1 MLSLFYS
8 LRFRL
13 LLVVAL
19 GLLPALGLALY
30 TGLAQR
36 KMAEDSAKQLALQL
50 AREAAWQY
58 ESLVTHS
65 RGLLVDLVQR
75 PEIRGDATAGTALC
89 MNLLKSHPE
98 YNNIGVVGLDGT
110 VLFTALGASPS
121 VNIFDRLYFQQALNT
136 RDFST
141 GEYQVGR
148 ITKKRGVSFGY
159 PVLDATGGVQAVAY
173 CVLDLDWLGRLLTEA
188 RLPKNSTLTLIDGN
202 GMILVRHPEPEKW
215 VGRTMSEVS
224 IVKMVLSSRTEGTD
238 VGLGADGVQRL
249 YGVVPLSKNG
259 ETGKTCVAVGVPTA
273 LAFAEPYKIAKRN
286 LLYLAIIALLAMLVA
301 RVVADQYVLQPIQA
315 MVRATKRL
323 AVGDLSARAAVWGR
337 HGELGQL
344 AGAFD
349 EMAEA
354 LEKRRI
360 ESQQVQATL
369 ASERNLLRLLIDTF
383 PDLIY
388 VKDTEGRFLL
398 GNEAVAHVMAAVS
411 PDELIGK
418 TDFDYYT
425 KELADRFY
433 AEDRQV
439 LTSGTPLKDMEERYT
454 SCAGPAGWYLTTKVP
469 IRDADGNITGLVGIS
484 HDITARKQAAE
495 ALRRERDLIMRI
507 MATSP
512 EGVIMA
518 DPQGQITYANARAEQ
533 VMGVTNSEML
543 QRAYNAPEWQITDHE
558 GRPFPEEKL
567 PFARVVATRQPVT
580 DVRYVIERPDGQR
593 VFLSVNGAPLL
604 DQDGEVDGVV
614 LTVEDITAH
623 VRADEE
629 LYHSREML
637 QYVLDNVPQRVFWKD
652 RNSIYLGCNK
662 LLALDAGLTSPEA
675 IIGKNDF
682 ELSWKETAALYRAD
696 DKEVME
702 TGTPKTVYE
711 EPQNRPDG
719 RTLWLRSSKVPLHD
733 RDGKVIG
740 VLGTYED
747 ITERRRLEDELRQA
761 QKMEAVGRLAG
772 GIAHDFNNMLTAI
785 LGFSE
790 LTLQQLPANSP
801 LRRHVE
807 QINSAAKHTQLLT
820 RQLLT
825 FSRKQV
831 TDPQLLAL
839 NMLVIDTGKM
849 LQHLIGED
857 IGLEILPG
865 TETDMVRVDRGQIEQ
880 VIMNLVVNARDAMPH
895 GGKLIIQTGKAV
907 LDETYL
913 VRHPGVALGNYATL
927 SISDTGHGMTPEV
940 KAHLFEPFFTTKP
953 SGMGT
958 GLGLATSYGIVKQ
971 ASGYIS
977 AYSEAGKGTTFV
989 IYLPLVEEEAKT
1001 QAPEAETPKP
1011 TGGTETILLVE
1022 DEAVVREMVGMV
1034 LRELGYKVHEAANG
1048 EEALLVI
1055 ERNGKQNID
1064 LLITDLVMPRMGGKE
1079 LASRMQVSHPKT
1091 KILFISGYTGELVVR
1106 QGELAPDTDFLQKP
1120 FVPSVL
1126 ARKVREIL
1134 DGRKKARR

>member
-1 MLSLFYS
+1 MLSFFYS
-8 LRFRL
+8 LRIRV

-19 GLLPALGLALY
+19 GIVPALGLVFY
-30 TGLAQR
+30 TGLMQR
-36 KMAEDSAKQLALQL
+36 RMAEDNAKQLALQL
-50 AREAAWQY
+50 AQGTARQY
-58 ESLVTHS
+58 KFLVEHS
-65 RGLLVDLVQR
+65 RGFLVDLVQR
-75 PEIRGDATAGTALC
+75 PEIRGDAATGTTLC
-89 MNLLKSHPE
+89 TNLLKSHPE
-98 YNNIGVVGLDGT
+98 YNNIGVLGLDGSI
-110 VLFTALGASPS
+110 LFTALGAPRS
-121 VNIFDRLYFQQALNT
+121 VNVSDRLYFQQVLET

-141 GEYQVGR
+141 GNYQIGR
-148 ITKKRGVSFGY
+148 ITHKGQLHFGY
-159 PVLDATGGVQAVAY
+159 PVPDATGGVQAVAF
-173 CVLDLDWLGRLLTEA
+173 CAVELDWLGRLLAEV
-188 RLPKNSTLTLIDGN
+188 RLPENSTLTLFDAK

-215 VGRTMSEVS
+215 VGRAMPDKSV
-224 IVKMVLSSRTEGTD
+224 VKTILSSTTEDTD
-238 VGLGADGVQRL
+238 IGFGVDGVQRL
-249 YGVVPLSKNG
+249 YGFIPLSMGSKA
-259 ETGKTCVAVGVPTA
+259 TRIYVAVGIPTT
-273 LAFAEPYKIAKRN
+273 LAFAEPNKITKQN
-286 LLYLAIIALLAMLVA
+286 MLCLAIIALLAIFVA
-301 RVVADQYVLQPIQA
+301 RVVADKFVLQPIQA
-315 MVRATKRL
+315 LAKATRRL
-323 AVGDLSARAAVWGR
+323 AGGDLSARAAVRGR
-337 HGELGQL
+337 RGELGQL

-360 ESQQVQATL
+360 ESQQTQATL

-398 GNEAVAHVMAAVS
+398 GNEAVARVMAAVS

-418 TDFDYYT
+418 TDFDYYP

-433 AEDRQV
+433 ADDRQV
-439 LTSGTPLKDMEERYT
+439 LTSGTPLKDREEHYT
-454 SCAGPAGWYLTTKVP
+454 SCGGPAGWYLTTKVP
-469 IRDADGNITGLVGIS
+469 IRDANGNITGLVGIS
-484 HDITARKQAAE
+484 RDITARKQAAE

-507 MATSP
+507 METSP

-518 DPQGQITYANARAEQ
+518 DPQGRITYANARAEQ
-533 VMGVTNSEML
+533 VLGLTKDEIL

-580 DVRYVIERPDGQR
+580 DVRYAIERSDGQR
-593 VFLSVNGAPLL
+593 VLLSANGAPLL

-629 LYHSREML
+629 LYRSREML
-637 QYVLDNVPQRVFWKD
+637 QYILNNIPQRVFWKD
-652 RNSIYLGCNK
+652 RDSVYLGCNK

-682 ELSWKETAALYRAD
+682 ELSWKETAQLYRAD

-702 TGTPKTVYE
+702 TGTPKIGYE
-711 EPQNRPDG
+711 EPQSRPG
-719 RTLWLRSSKVPLHD
+719 GLALWLRTSKAPLHD

-747 ITERRRLEDELRQA
+747 ITERQQLEDELRQA

-790 LTLQQLPANSP
+790 LTLQQLPADSP

-831 TDPQLLAL
+831 TQPQLLAL
-839 NMLVIDTGKM
+839 NTLVSDTGKM

-857 IGLEILPG
+857 IELQILPG
-865 TETDMVRVDRGQIEQ
+865 TEPDMVRVDPGQIEQ
-880 VIMNLVVNARDAMPH
+880 IIMNLAVNARDAMPH
-895 GGKLIIQTGKAV
+895 GGKLIIQTGIAV

-913 VRHPGVALGNYATL
+913 KRHPGAVLGNYATL
-927 SISDTGHGMTPEV
+927 SISDTGYGMTSEV

-971 ASGYIS
+971 AGGYIS
-977 AYSEAGKGTTFV
+977 AYSEAGRGTTFV
-989 IYLPLVEEEAKT
+989 IYLPLVEEG
-1001 QAPEAETPKP
+1001 AETQTPEPTTPKLL
-1011 TGGTETILLVE
+1011 GGTETILLVE

-1034 LRELGYKVHEAANG
+1034 LRELGYTVHEAANG

-1055 ERNGKQNID
+1055 EQTGKQNID

-1079 LASRMQVSHPKT
+1079 LAARMQASHPKT
-1091 KILFISGYTGELVVR
+1091 KILFISGYTGELVIS
-1106 QGELAPDTDFLQKP
+1106 QGELDPGTDFLQKP

-1134 DGRKKARR
+1134 GGRKRNRH